1 MANAV
6 KYLNSGVTE
15 ALGFHFVSL
24 IQLAH
29 VELSNLRHL
38 FCLSFYFKTLRY
50 KKKHGIS
57 EGHTNVTNWSI
68 RLMEEIL
75 HQLIW

>member
-1 MANAV
+1 MGGHQLTLKSVANAV

-50 KKKHGIS
+50 KKNTEFQKD
-57 EGHTNVTNWSI
+57 
-68 RLMEEIL
+68 IL
-75 HQLIW
+75 TLLTGPYG